1 MPEPMSYPP
10 GALCWAD
17 LLAPEPAAAQRFYAD
32 VLGWRYVHAGAAF
45 DDYAY
50 ATHARHMVAGIANGE
65 EGTGAWV
72 VIFATDRADAL
83 AERIV
88 AAGGEVKDGPRD
100 FGIQGRSLFA
110 ADAAGAHVGFWQPL
124 AHQGAGLVGAPGALC
139 WAELAVRDVPAA
151 DIFYRSVLG
160 LRTAA
165 HAAAGSPDYAAYL
178 LDAATTTTAATT
190 AAWPWPAGPCWRG
203 PTSSRSGCPIS
214 GSPTPQGPP
223 PSRRTAAARSGTRAR
238 TPPGAGSRC
247 SPTRGAP
254 RSRCWN
260 CQADA

>member
-1 MPEPMSYPP
+1 MPEPTSYPP

-32 VLGWRYVHAGAAF
+32 VLGWRYVHAGAVF

-72 VIFATDRADAL
+72 VTFATDRADAL

-151 DIFYRSVLG
+151 DSFYRAVLG

-178 LDAATTTTAATT
+178 LDADNGADNGGDGGVAVAGRTVLAGSDVEPFWMPYFGVTDAAGTAAL
-190 AAWPWPAGPCWRG
+190 AADHG
-203 PTSSRSGCPIS
+203 
-214 GSPTPQGPP
+214 
-223 PSRRTAAARSGTRAR
+223 GTVRH
-238 TPPGAGSRC
+238 TG
-247 SPTRGAP
+247 
-254 RSRCWN
+254 
-260 CQADA
+260 ADATGRGLAVLSDPWGATFAVLELPPDA